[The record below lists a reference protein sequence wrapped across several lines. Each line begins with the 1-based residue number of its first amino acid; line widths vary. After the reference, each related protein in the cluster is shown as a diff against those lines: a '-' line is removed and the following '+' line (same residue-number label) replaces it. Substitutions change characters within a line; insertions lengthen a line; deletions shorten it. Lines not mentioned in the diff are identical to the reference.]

1 MAGKT
6 ISLELPDEM
15 WTQLAEVAAALGVS
29 KAEEAALLE
38 IADWTAQRKAE
49 LDDRDPGQRYFVNEA
64 LDQLSARGAQK
75 K

>member
-15 WTQLAEVAAALGVS
+15 WARLAEVAAALGVS
-29 KAEEAALLE
+29 KAEEAALLA

-64 LDQLSARGAQK
+64 LDQLFARGAQK